1 MDVAKHVGGQ
11 IQNKF
16 GWGVKMT
23 GFDIEVVVN
32 IGKNHAT
39 MVDFSSNGDF

>member
-32 IGKNHAT
+32 IGKNHAFKKDT
-39 MVDFSSNGDF
+39 S